1 MNPEVINQLAVK
13 AKDGDQEAMNEL
25 YRHFIPKINA
35 IAEEVWYNLKD
46 ESALRYACYKQIEYT
61 VKYYNPNKA
70 QNKAN
75 FETLLMKNIYR
86 VKHKYLND
94 ASRSINRE
102 ETVSLE
108 SITVTDKK
116 GETWAYDPPA
126 DIDIEKEVLQQE
138 VQKEVTKKIAASW
151 GRGGARKKV
160 IIGGWIDG
168 LNDSEIAEE
177 MGARFGGSVESHRK
191 YIQRFK
197 NRCRQTVLV

>member
-1 MNPEVINQLAVK
+1 MNPEAINQLAVK
-13 AKDGDQEAMNEL
+13 AKNGDQEAMNEL
-25 YRHFIPKINA
+25 YRYFIPKINA

-46 ESALRYACYKQIEYT
+46 ESAFRYACYKQIEYT
-61 VKYYNPNKA
+61 VKYYDPD
-70 QNKAN
+70 KAN
-75 FETLLMKNIYR
+75 FETLIMKNIYR

-126 DIDIEKEVLQQE
+126 DIDIEKEVLHRE
-138 VQKEVTKKIAASW
+138 AREEATKKIAASW
-151 GRGGARKKV
+151 GRDGARKKV

-177 MGARFGGSVESHRK
+177 MGARFGGNVESHRK

-197 NRCRQTVLV
+197 NRCRQTKTV